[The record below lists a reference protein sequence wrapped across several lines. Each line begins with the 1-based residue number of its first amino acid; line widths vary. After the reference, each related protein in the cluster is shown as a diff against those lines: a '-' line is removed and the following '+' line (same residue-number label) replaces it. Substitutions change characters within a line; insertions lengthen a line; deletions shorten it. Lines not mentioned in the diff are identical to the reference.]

1 MHWIVEYTEQ
11 GFDAVDQHVLGL
23 TTSSVAFTCSDQVS
37 KLAGNLCFVCFALL
51 FDAKKREKC
60 VTEYS

>member
-1 MHWIVEYTEQ
+1 MHWIVENTEE

-51 FDAKKREKC
+51 FDGKNALR
-60 VTEYS
+60 SILD